1 MRPLAPGTTAAAG
14 GVADSSKPP
23 PRVRAVSTMRAV
35 RVRNS
40 RFFTSRSFLCLGSLV
55 HGGAPRATQTI
66 TVSFLS
72 SCLRHDGGE
81 DDVGT
86 GVFAE
91 PVVDELKRR
100 TGAVRG
106 RLPRRPVGQ
115 QARDG

>member
-40 RFFTSRSFLCLGSLV
+40 WFFTSRSFLCLGSLAR
-55 HGGAPRATQTI
+55 GAQRATQTI

-100 TGAVRG
+100 T
-106 RLPRRPVGQ
+106 
-115 QARDG
+115 